1 MMDHKEST
9 KEFNEVAIEE
19 TERELERSIVKRDE
33 KMDELKKRM
42 INRFDSVRDAFK
54 TISGYV
60 GVVEAEKKLDMK
72 LSHTDR
78 VAVMATMVDCI
89 DVMKDKYMKVE
100 DIASLDTF
108 LDQFINSNLHENAPA
123 DRNLIVCLLTM
134 DACNELWQV
143 MRMLP
148 EFEQASNDA
157 IKDME
162 NKLEELR
169 A

>member
-1 MMDHKEST
+1 MKHEKSDKEI
-9 KEFNEVAIEE
+9 KEEAIKEVES
-19 TERELERSIVKRDE
+19 ELERSIVKRDE

-78 VAVMATMVDCI
+78 VAVMAAMLDCI
-89 DVMKDKYMKVE
+89 DVMKNEYMKVE

-108 LDQFINSNLHENAPA
+108 LDQFINSSLHEDAPSG
-123 DRNLIVCLLTM
+123 RNLVVCLLTM
-134 DACNELWQV
+134 DTCNELWQV

-162 NKLEELR
+162 KKLEELR

>member
-1 MMDHKEST
+1 MKHEKSAKEI
-9 KEFNEVAIEE
+9 KEEAIKEVEN
-19 TERELERSIVKRDE
+19 ELERSIVKRDE
-33 KMDELKKRM
+33 KMAELKKRM

-60 GVVEAEKKLDMK
+60 GVVEAEEKLDIK
-72 LSHTDR
+72 LSHDDR
-78 VAVMATMVDCI
+78 VAVMAAMVDCI
-89 DVMKDKYMKVE
+89 DVMKDEYMKVG
-100 DIASLDTF
+100 DTASLDTF
-108 LDQFINSNLHENAPA
+108 LDQFINSNLHENAPSG
-123 DRNLIVCLLTM
+123 RNLVICLLTM
-134 DACNELWQV
+134 DSCNELWQI

-162 NKLEELR
+162 KKLEELR

>member
-1 MMDHKEST
+1 MKHEKNAKEI
-9 KEFNEVAIEE
+9 KEEAIKEVES
-19 TERELERSIVKRDE
+19 ELERSIVKRDE
-33 KMDELKKRM
+33 KINELKKRM

-60 GVVEAEKKLDMK
+60 GVVEAEEKLDMK

-78 VAVMATMVDCI
+78 VAVMTSMVDCI
-89 DVMKDKYMKVE
+89 DVMKDEYMKVE

-108 LDQFINSNLHENAPA
+108 LDQFINSNIHEDAPA
-123 DRNLIVCLLTM
+123 DRNLVVCLLTM

>member
-1 MMDHKEST
+1 MKHEKSAKEI
-9 KEFNEVAIEE
+9 KEEAIKEVEN
-19 TERELERSIVKRDE
+19 ELERSIVKRDE

-60 GVVEAEKKLDMK
+60 GVVEAEEKLDMK
-72 LSHTDR
+72 LAHSDR
-78 VAVMATMVDCI
+78 VAVMAIMVDDI
-89 DVMKDKYMKVE
+89 DAMKNKYMEVE
-100 DIASLDTF
+100 DTASLDTF
-108 LDQFINSNLHENAPA
+108 LDQFINSNIHEDAPA
-123 DRNLIVCLLTM
+123 GRNLVVCLLTM

-162 NKLEELR
+162 KKLEELR

>member
-1 MMDHKEST
+1 MKHEKSDKEI
-9 KEFNEVAIEE
+9 KEEAIKEVES
-19 TERELERSIVKRDE
+19 ELERSIVKRDE

-54 TISGYV
+54 TVSGYV
-60 GVVEAEKKLDMK
+60 EVVEAEEKLDMK

-78 VAVMATMVDCI
+78 VAVMAAMVDRI
-89 DVMKDKYMKVE
+89 DVMKDEYMKVE
-100 DIASLDTF
+100 SIASLDTF
-108 LDQFINSNLHENAPA
+108 LDQFINSNIHEDAPTGS
-123 DRNLIVCLLTM
+123 NLVVCLLTM
-134 DACNELWQV
+134 NACNELWQV

-157 IKDME
+157 IMDME